1 MIHDNCKEFQ
11 NLDKGFIK
19 MRMRQNEHDC
29 RETQNNMKKGPQW
42 TERHCKNEMQND
54 HIQIQSHCK

>member
-11 NLDKGFIK
+11 NLDKGLIK
-19 MRMRQNEHDC
+19 TRMRQNEHDC

-42 TERHCKNEMQND
+42 TERHCKKEMQND
-54 HIQIQSHCK
+54 HI